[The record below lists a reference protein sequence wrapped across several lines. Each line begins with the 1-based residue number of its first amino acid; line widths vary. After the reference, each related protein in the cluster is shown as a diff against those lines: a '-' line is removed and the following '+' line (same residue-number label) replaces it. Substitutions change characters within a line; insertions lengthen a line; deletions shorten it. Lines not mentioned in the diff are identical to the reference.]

1 LEQLWVVPVLEILQ
15 QPTVQAVLSVAGVLL
30 VVYAAILIIG
40 RLRPSTIKA
49 DTSVEDL
56 AANFEE
62 MRLEGDID
70 DAELRK
76 IKAVLGKKNTDSTAT
91 D

>member
-1 LEQLWVVPVLEILQ
+1 MLEILQ
-15 QPTVQAVLSVAGVLL
+15 QPTVQAVLSVAIVLAL
-30 VVYAAILIIG
+30 IYAAIVVIG

-70 DAELRK
+70 EAELRK
-76 IKAVLGKKNTDSTAT
+76 IKAVLGKTSSDSKAG

>member
-1 LEQLWVVPVLEILQ
+1 MVEILQ
-15 QPTVQAVLSVAGVLL
+15 QPTVQAVLSIAVVLAL
-30 VVYAAILIIG
+30 IYASIVIVG

-76 IKAVLGKKNTDSTAT
+76 IKSVLGKTKSDSTLA

>member
-1 LEQLWVVPVLEILQ
+1 MLEILQ
-15 QPTVQAVLSVAGVLL
+15 QPTVQAVLSVAIVLAL
-30 VVYAAILIIG
+30 VYAAIVVIG

-70 DAELRK
+70 EAELRK
-76 IKAVLGKKNTDSTAT
+76 IKAVLGKTSSDSKLGG
-91 D
+91 

>member
-1 LEQLWVVPVLEILQ
+1 MVEILQ
-15 QPTVQAVLSVAGVLL
+15 QPTVQAVLSIAVVLAL
-30 VVYAAILIIG
+30 IYAAIVIVG

-76 IKAVLGKKNTDSTAT
+76 IKSVLGKTKSDSTLA